1 MKIGVSLL
9 ILALSLPSFGQ
20 LAPEGWQILDGV
32 KFETKYVEEVEGE
45 YFFPV
50 VNDDLKKIIGETVE
64 IKGYYI
70 PVEMDGN
77 SIIISKYP
85 YTSCFFCGG
94 AGPESVAAVKVNGK
108 IGEYY
113 LDELITVRGR
123 FAVNDSDVDMLNF
136 IIEDAKILDE

>member
-1 MKIGVSLL
+1 MKIGVTIL
-9 ILALSLPSFGQ
+9 ILILSLSSFGQ
-20 LAPEGWQILDGV
+20 LAPEGWQILDDV
-32 KFETKYVEEVEGE
+32 KFETRYVEEAEGE

-50 VNDDLKKIIGETVE
+50 MNADLVQKVGKTVI

-77 SIIISKYP
+77 AIIISKFP

-113 LDELITVRGR
+113 LDELITVRGT
-123 FAVNDSDVDMLNF
+123 FTVNDSDVDMLNF
-136 IIEDAKILDE
+136 IIEDAKILDD

>member
-1 MKIGVSLL
+1 MKLL
-9 ILALSLPSFGQ
+9 VQNMATIIMHHIIPGYGTVVDIRGILI
-20 LAPEGWQILDGV
+20 ILEL
-32 KFETKYVEEVEGE
+32 K
-45 YFFPV
+45 V
-50 VNDDLKKIIGETVE
+50 VFKIITGEFAD

>member
-1 MKIGVSLL
+1 MKIGVTLL
-9 ILALSLPSFGQ
+9 VLALSIPTLGQ
-20 LAPEGWQILDGV
+20 LVPEGWQILDDV
-32 KFETKYVEEVEGE
+32 KFETRYVEEVDGE

-50 VNDDLKKIIGETVE
+50 VNEDLKKMIGETVV

-77 SIIISKYP
+77 AIIISKYP

-94 AGPESVAAVKVNGK
+94 AGPESVAAVKVNGR

-113 LDELITVRGR
+113 LDELITVRGQ